1 MDLGTVMPRLRQRW
15 WVVAAAVALALLGAA
30 LTLDSSSDRHERTIH
45 LVLRPDS
52 SVSGSNLPGALEVLK
67 SDGGLVQ
74 TVLGALSSGE
84 MVRRAAVVARVRLAP
99 GYAITSS
106 ARPGS
111 ALIDST
117 VAGPDAAVV
126 DRLAGGFARVAAD
139 YVATSY
145 SAYAL
150 DSIGTDPGGQ
160 DTRLSPTQVMV
171 LALLLGG
178 ALGVGVVL
186 LELRLDS
193 RARPMP
199 APHGAPAPWTRPAPR
214 HEREP
219 IARVGTVRDGPPTPV
234 WVADDGRCR
243 ATTSKGSPCR
253 NRRLD
258 DSDYCR
264 LHRARFEAEHADLS
278 WENGASADRTWENG
292 VPAVFRPAGPAR
304 RPPDGPPRP
313 DDRPRPP
320 DGPEEDR

>member
-1 MDLGTVMPRLRQRW
+1 MDLATLMPRLRQRW
-15 WVVAAAVALALLGAA
+15 WVVAAAVALALLGAS
-30 LTLDSSSDRHERTIH
+30 LTLDSSSDRHERTVH

-52 SVSGSNLPGALEVLK
+52 SVSSSNLPGALEVLK
-67 SDGGLVQ
+67 SDGSLVQ
-74 TVLGALSSGE
+74 TVLGALSGDE
-84 MVRRAAVVARVRLAP
+84 MVRRAAAAAHVRLAP

-126 DRLAGGFARVAAD
+126 DRLAAGFARVAAD

-150 DSIGTDPGGQ
+150 EPLGMDPGGQ
-160 DTRLSPTQVMV
+160 DTRLSPTQVVV
-171 LALLLGG
+171 LAVLLGG
-178 ALGVGVVL
+178 ALGVGVVF

-193 RARPMP
+193 RPRPIAAPYARS
-199 APHGAPAPWTRPAPR
+199 RPAPN

-219 IARVGTVRDGPPTPV
+219 IARVGTVPHRPPRPV

-253 NRRLD
+253 NRRLG

-264 LHRARFEAEHADLS
+264 LHLARFEPDQAEDS
-278 WENGASADRTWENG
+278 WGNG
-292 VPAVFRPAGPAR
+292 VPAVFRLPGPAG
-304 RPPDGPPRP
+304 RPPDGPPGP
-313 DDRPRPP
+313 DDRRPP
-320 DGPEEDR
+320 PAAPEEER

>member
-1 MDLGTVMPRLRQRW
+1 MDLATLMPRLKQRW
-15 WVVAAAVALALLGAA
+15 WVVAATVALALLGAA

-52 SVSGSNLPGALEVLK
+52 SVPGSNLPGALEVLK
-67 SDGGLVQ
+67 SDGALVQ
-74 TVLGALSSGE
+74 TVLGALSSDE
-84 MVRRAAVVARVRLAP
+84 MVRRAAVAARVRLAP
-99 GYAITSS
+99 GYAVTSS

-117 VAGPDAAVV
+117 VTGPDAVVV
-126 DRLAGGFARVAAD
+126 DRLAAGFARVAAD

-150 DSIGTDPGGQ
+150 EPLGMDSGGQ
-160 DTRLSPTQVMV
+160 DTRLSQTQVVV
-171 LALLLGG
+171 LAVLLGG

-193 RARPMP
+193 RPRPMP
-199 APHGAPAPWTRPAPR
+199 APHEAPPARSRSAPN
-214 HEREP
+214 HKGGP
-219 IARVGTVRDGPPTPV
+219 IARVGTVADGPPRPV

-253 NRRLD
+253 NWRLD

-264 LHRARFEAEHADLS
+264 LHLARFEADRAELS
-278 WENGASADRTWENG
+278 WENG
-292 VPAVFRPAGPAR
+292 VPEVFRPAGPAR
-304 RPPDGPPRP
+304 RPPDGPHRP
-313 DDRPRPP
+313 DDRRRPP
-320 DGPEEDR
+320 HGPEEDR

>member
-1 MDLGTVMPRLRQRW
+1 
-15 WVVAAAVALALLGAA
+15 VALALLGAA
-30 LTLDSSSDRHERTIH
+30 LTLDNSSDRHERTVH

-52 SVSGSNLPGALEVLK
+52 SVSATNLPGALEVLK
-67 SDGGLVQ
+67 SDGALVQ
-74 TVLGALSSGE
+74 TVLGALSSDE
-84 MVRRAAVVARVRLAP
+84 MVRRAAAAARVRLAP

-126 DRLAGGFARVAAD
+126 DRLATGFARVAAD

-150 DSIGTDPGGQ
+150 EPLGMDPGGQ
-160 DTRLSPTQVMV
+160 DTRLSSTQVVV
-171 LALLLGG
+171 LAVLLGG
-178 ALGVGVVL
+178 GLGVGVVL

-193 RARPMP
+193 RPRPVP
-199 APHGAPAPWTRPAPR
+199 APHDAAPARSRPAPKY
-214 HEREP
+214 EREP
-219 IARVGTVRDGPPTPV
+219 IARVQTAPDGPPRPM

-264 LHRARFEAEHADLS
+264 LHLARFEADHAELS
-278 WENGASADRTWENG
+278 WENG
-292 VPAVFRPAGPAR
+292 VPAVFRLGGPAG
-304 RPPDGPPRP
+304 RPPDGRPGP
-313 DDRPRPP
+313 DDRPPP
-320 DGPEEDR
+320 PVAPEEDR

>member
-1 MDLGTVMPRLRQRW
+1 MDVATLMPRLRKRW
-15 WVVAAAVALALLGAA
+15 WVVAATVALALLGAA

-52 SVSGSNLPGALEVLK
+52 SVSSRYLPGALEVLK
-67 SDGGLVQ
+67 SDGALVQ
-74 TVLGALSSGE
+74 TVLGALSSDE
-84 MVRRAAVVARVRLAP
+84 MVRRAAAAARVRLAP

-117 VAGPDAAVV
+117 VAGPDAAIV
-126 DRLAGGFARVAAD
+126 DRLAAGFARVAAD

-150 DSIGTDPGGQ
+150 EPLGMDPGGQ
-160 DTRLSPTQVMV
+160 DTRLRPTQVMM
-171 LALLLGG
+171 LAVLLGG

-186 LELRLDS
+186 LELRL
-193 RARPMP
+193 
-199 APHGAPAPWTRPAPR
+199 
-214 HEREP
+214 EREP
-219 IARVGTVRDGPPTPV
+219 IAQVRTAPDGPPRSV

-258 DSDYCR
+258 DSDYCK
-264 LHRARFEAEHADLS
+264 LHLARFEADHAELS
-278 WENGASADRTWENG
+278 WENG
-292 VPAVFRPAGPAR
+292 VPAVFRLSGPAGR
-304 RPPDGPPRP
+304 GPDGPSGP

-320 DGPEEDR
+320 VDPEEDR

>member
-1 MDLGTVMPRLRQRW
+1 MDLATLMPRLRQRW
-15 WVVAAAVALALLGAA
+15 WVVAAAVALALLGAS
-30 LTLDSSSDRHERTIH
+30 LTLDSSSDRHERTVH

-52 SVSGSNLPGALEVLK
+52 SVSSTNLPGALEVLK
-67 SDGGLVQ
+67 SDGALVQ
-74 TVLGALSSGE
+74 TVLGALSGDE
-84 MVRRAAVVARVRLAP
+84 MVRRAAVAAHLRLAP

-126 DRLAGGFARVAAD
+126 DRLAVGFARVAAD

-150 DSIGTDPGGQ
+150 EPLGMDPGGQ
-160 DTRLSPTQVMV
+160 DTRLSPTQVV
-171 LALLLGG
+171 ALAVLLGG

-193 RARPMP
+193 RPRPIA
-199 APHGAPAPWTRPAPR
+199 APHDAPPAWSRPAPN
-214 HEREP
+214 HERERTAWAGAVP
-219 IARVGTVRDGPPTPV
+219 HRPPRPV

-264 LHRARFEAEHADLS
+264 LHVARFEADHA
-278 WENGASADRTWENG
+278 EASWENG
-292 VPAVFRPAGPAR
+292 VPAAFRLPGPAGR
-304 RPPDGPPRP
+304 SPDGPRGP
-313 DDRPRPP
+313 DDRPPP
-320 DGPEEDR
+320 PVAPEEDR

>member
-1 MDLGTVMPRLRQRW
+1 MDLATLMPRLRQRW
-15 WVVAAAVALALLGAA
+15 WIVAAAVALALLGAA

-52 SVSGSNLPGALEVLK
+52 SVSASNLPGALEVLK

-84 MVRRAAVVARVRLAP
+84 MVRRAAVEAHVRLAP
-99 GYAITSS
+99 GYAIASS

-111 ALIDST
+111 ALIDAT

-150 DSIGTDPGGQ
+150 DPLGTDPGGQ
-160 DTRLSPTQVMV
+160 DTRLSQTQVMV
-171 LALLLGG
+171 LAVLLGG
-178 ALGVGVVL
+178 TLGVGVIL

-193 RARPMP
+193 RPRPTP
-199 APHGAPAPWTRPAPR
+199 APHEPPAAWKGPAPR

-219 IARVGTVRDGPPTPV
+219 LAGVGTVPDGPPRPV
-234 WVADDGRCR
+234 RVVDDGRCR

-258 DSDYCR
+258 DSYYCGLHLAR
-264 LHRARFEAEHADLS
+264 LEADHAELS
-278 WENGASADRTWENG
+278 WENG
-292 VPAVFRPAGPAR
+292 VPAVFRAVGPAR
-304 RPPDGPPRP
+304 RPPRT
-313 DDRPRPP
+313 DDRRRPP
-320 DGPEEDR
+320 HGPEEDR

>member
-1 MDLGTVMPRLRQRW
+1 MDLATLIPRLRQRW
-15 WVVAAAVALALLGAA
+15 WVVAAAVALALLGTA

-52 SVSGSNLPGALEVLK
+52 SVSSRDLPGALEVLK
-67 SDGGLVQ
+67 SDGALVQ
-74 TVLGALSSGE
+74 TVLGALSGDE
-84 MVRRAAVVARVRLAP
+84 MVRRAAAAARVRPAP

-126 DRLAGGFARVAAD
+126 DRFAAGFARVAAD

-150 DSIGTDPGGQ
+150 EPLGMDPGGQ
-160 DTRLSPTQVMV
+160 DTRLSPTQVVV
-171 LALLLGG
+171 LAVLLGG

-193 RARPMP
+193 RPPPVP
-199 APHGAPAPWTRPAPR
+199 APHEARSRPAPK

-219 IARVGTVRDGPPTPV
+219 IARVRTTPEGPPRPV

-264 LHRARFEAEHADLS
+264 LHLARFEADHADLS
-278 WENGASADRTWENG
+278 WENG
-292 VPAVFRPAGPAR
+292 VPAVFRRAGPGG
-304 RPPDGPPRP
+304 RPPDGPPGP
-313 DDRPRPP
+313 DDRPPP
-320 DGPEEDR
+320 PAGSEEGR